1 MPNCI
6 IYTRVSTDEQA
17 LNGYS
22 LPHQKSVLEM
32 YAAHR
37 GFSILKHYQ
46 EDYSAKD
53 FNRPSF
59 KELFE
64 YVKVNRST
72 VDFLFITRWDRFSR
86 NVEEA
91 YRIIREF
98 RDLGVEINAVEQPL
112 DFSQPDSK
120 VMLAVYLVI
129 PEVENDKTS
138 IRTKEGLRRA
148 MKEGC
153 YVASAPYGYLNT
165 RNREGKSTLKPDP
178 KLAPLIQAAFKD
190 YATGN
195 WTSEE
200 VRKRYYKK
208 GLKIVKQ
215 SMLNILRNPIYI
227 GKISIKAWRKES
239 AIVVDGLHPALI
251 DTDTFNV
258 VQQLLAGKKPKQV
271 HSYSEID
278 EHLPLRGHLICKT
291 CGRPL
296 TGSASKG
303 RNGKRHFYYH
313 CQPPCKERFKAGI
326 ANERFEQ
333 LLTEFVITED
343 AKALYKEVLEETFH
357 GEAKSRKLRVKHIK
371 KELDTQAARMSSL
384 EAKFLDDQIDAN
396 TYHSMKQNIETKIA
410 ELKAELKSIQSLK
423 KDLEE
428 YLKLG
433 ISFLHGVDKLYKNSN
448 AEIKRKITG
457 SIFPENLTF
466 LGKSYRTAF
475 IDELIAAILSK
486 HKGFQLLEIKN
497 PAISGGKSN
506 QAPPLGLEPRTP

>member
-1 MPNCI
+1 M
-6 IYTRVSTDEQA
+6 
-17 LNGYS
+17 
-22 LPHQKSVLEM
+22 
-32 YAAHR
+32 
-37 GFSILKHYQ
+37 
-46 EDYSAKD
+46 
-53 FNRPSF
+53 
-59 KELFE
+59 
-64 YVKVNRST
+64 
-72 VDFLFITRWDRFSR
+72 VDFLYITRWDRFSR

-129 PEVENDKTS
+129 PEVENDKNS

-153 YVASAPYGYLNT
+153 FVATAPYGYLNA

-178 KLAPLIQAAFKD
+178 KLSPLIKAAFED
-190 YATGN
+190 FATGN

-208 GLKIVKQ
+208 GLKVVKQ

-227 GKISIKAWRKES
+227 GKIAIKAWRKES
-239 AIVVDGLHPALI
+239 AVIVDGLHPALI
-251 DTDTFNV
+251 DIETFNT
-258 VQQLLAGKKPKQV
+258 VQSLLAGKKPKKV
-271 HSYSEID
+271 HTYSEID
-278 EHLPLRGHLICKT
+278 EHLPLRGHLNCKR

-326 ANERFEQ
+326 ANELFEQ

-343 AKALYKEVLEETFH
+343 AKALYKQVLEETFH
-357 GEAKSRKLRVKHIK
+357 GEAKSRKLRLRQIK

-384 EAKFLDDQIDAN
+384 EAKFLDDKVDAN
-396 TYHSMKQNIETKIA
+396 AYHSMKQNIEAQIA
-410 ELKAELKSIQSLK
+410 ELKAERKEILNMK
-423 KDLEE
+423 KNIEE

-466 LGKSYRTAF
+466 LENSYRTAF
-475 IDELIAAILSK
+475 LDELIAAILSK
-486 HKGFQLLEIKN
+486 HSGFQLLEIKN
-497 PAISGGKSN
+497 PAISDGKSN
-506 QAPPLGLEPRTP
+506 MAPPLGLEPRTP